1 MTIPSWDDISETSKY
16 INTLDSRLLDII
28 QTKDFTLSSLM
39 HFINKERKNKY
50 KIDYL
55 THQDQIN
62 IFLLMF

>member
-39 HFINKERKNKY
+39 HFINKERKK
-50 KIDYL
+50 
-55 THQDQIN
+55 
-62 IFLLMF
+62 